1 LVIAYMWWTGT
12 VRVVIAGAGIAG
24 LALAG
29 GLQLRDYD
37 VTVVEEAPQ
46 LRIGGAAISVWNNG
60 ALALRKLGIE
70 LDGHGRVIERLE
82 SWSSKGSCVGWV
94 DAARLN
100 HKFGIEAVTIPRSE
114 LLEHL
119 ADRLRPGTIRFGAP
133 CEGIQSFPNRAAVEL
148 AGGEDLEADLVVGAD
163 GHRSVVRSLFAPAGP
178 ATPTGWASLQGLT
191 AAPLTLTEGTTS
203 IYATGAEGGIG
214 LMPAGGRLLQW
225 WFDVPWPPDP
235 LPSSA
240 ASWLQNRFVRWQGPM
255 RDLLDV
261 IFDSDI
267 EPFPHGW
274 HSVPRRLQ
282 RNHVVLVGDAVHAIP
297 PVLAQGANQSIEDAW
312 VLCRELETSPS
323 ISGALAGY
331 EKARRRK
338 VAAVSRVA
346 RGPMLHFYG
355 LVSRLPSKASIP
367 ETICTWS
374 WGTLMQAFSSTLS
387 SAR

>member
-1 LVIAYMWWTGT
+1 M
-12 VRVVIAGAGIAG
+12 RVVIAGAGIAG

-29 GLQLRDYD
+29 GLQLRDHD
-37 VTVVEEAPQ
+37 VAVVEEAPQ

-60 ALALRKLGIE
+60 GLALRKLGTE
-70 LDGHGRVIERLE
+70 LDGHGRVIDRLE

-100 HKFGIEAVTIPRSE
+100 HKFGIDAVTIPRSE

-119 ADRLRPGTIRFGAP
+119 ADLLHPGTIRFGTP
-133 CEGIQSFPNRAAVEL
+133 CEGVHSLGDRADAEL
-148 AGGEDLEADLVVGAD
+148 AGGECLAADLVVGAD
-163 GHRSVVRSLFAPAGP
+163 GHRSVVRSLFASAGP
-178 ATPTGWASLQGLT
+178 ASPTGWASLQGLT
-191 AAPLTLTEGTTS
+191 AAPLALTEGTTS

-214 LMPAGGRLLQW
+214 LMPAGGGLLQW

-235 LPSSA
+235 LPSSV

-261 IFDSDI
+261 ISDADI

-274 HSVPRRLQ
+274 HPVPRRLQ
-282 RNHVVLVGDAVHAIP
+282 RSQVVLIGQAAHAIP

-312 VLCRELETSPS
+312 VLCRELEASPS
-323 ISGALAGY
+323 ISGALEGY
-331 EKARRRK
+331 ERARRRK

-346 RGPMLHFYG
+346 RWPMLHLYG
-355 LVSRLPSKASIP
+355 QVSRLPRNASIP
-367 ETICTWS
+367 EKICTWS
-374 WGTLMQAFSSTLS
+374 WGTLMQTFSSTLS